1 MKKYRIFRSLR
12 TKMIVIIFFA
22 TLFSTMISFKLHEMI
37 REFGMIPPEF
47 SIFVNTIIN
56 LVFVTVIVALF
67 TQRIIISP
75 LKKLLHSTKKITEG
89 ELDIEINKT
98 SNDEIGQLTDE
109 FILMKEFIRNLVQ
122 KVNETS
128 EHINTSAEKLT
139 ANTVETSY
147 VSEQISSAIQ
157 SVAAGSEEQT
167 KGMEFI
173 VDAVAVV
180 NDEIKD
186 ITKNIE
192 EMVKSTNNTV
202 LKAKEGQAVVDN
214 TVTQMSL
221 IQNSVKESNNSI
233 VLLQERSQEI
243 GQFLNVITEIADQ
256 TNLLAL
262 NAAIEAAR
270 AGEAGKG
277 FAVVAEEVRKLAE
290 QSNESAKQIA
300 VLVNEIQKDTLSSV
314 KTMKRVT
321 EEVKDGINIT
331 NDTKEKFTIISESM
345 LTMSDQMKNI
355 LEAANKISTNIVEV
369 AGSVDQVTGI
379 AKENSQNSMNVSEAS
394 QEQLAA
400 IEEITSSTKS
410 LAKIADDLVEL
421 TKTIHVN
428 ESA

>member
-1 MKKYRIFRSLR
+1 MKRRNLFHSLR
-12 TKMIVIIFFA
+12 TKMIIIILFA
-22 TLFSTMISFKLHEMI
+22 TFFSTMISFKLHEII
-37 REFGMIPPEF
+37 RESGIFPEAFG
-47 SIFVNTIIN
+47 IFVNTIIN
-56 LVFVTVIVALF
+56 LVFVTIIVSLF
-67 TQRIIISP
+67 TRRIIISP
-75 LKKLLHSTKKITEG
+75 LKKLLNSTKRITEG
-89 ELDIEINKT
+89 DLDIEINKA

-109 FILMKEFIRNLVQ
+109 FILMKEFIRNLVL

-128 EHINTSAEKLT
+128 EHINASAEKLT

-147 VSEQISSAIQ
+147 VSEQISSSIQ

-173 VDAVAVV
+173 VDSVAVV
-180 NDEIKD
+180 NNEIKD
-186 ITKNIE
+186 IAKNTE
-192 EMVKSTNNTV
+192 EMVKNTNDTV
-202 LKAKEGQAVVDN
+202 LKAKEGQEVVES

-221 IQNSVKESNNSI
+221 IQNSVKESNDSI

-290 QSNESAKQIA
+290 QSNQSAKQIA

-331 NDTKEKFTIISESM
+331 NDTKQKFSIISNSM
-345 LTMSDQMKNI
+345 LSMSSQMKDI
-355 LEAANKISTNIVEV
+355 LDAATKISTNIVEV

-400 IEEITSSTKS
+400 IEEIATSTKS

-421 TKTIHVN
+421 TKTIRVN
-428 ESA
+428 

>member
-67 TQRIIISP
+67 TRRIIISP

-89 ELDIEINKT
+89 ELDIEISKT

-186 ITKNIE
+186 ITKNTE

>member
-67 TQRIIISP
+67 TRRIIISP

-89 ELDIEINKT
+89 ELDIEISKT

-186 ITKNIE
+186 ITKNTE

-421 TKTIHVN
+421 TKTVHVN
-428 ESA
+428 EIA

>member
-1 MKKYRIFRSLR
+1 MKRRNLFHSLR
-12 TKMIVIIFFA
+12 TKMIIIILFA
-22 TLFSTMISFKLHEMI
+22 TFFSTMISFKLHEI
-37 REFGMIPPEF
+37 IHESGIFPEAFG
-47 SIFVNTIIN
+47 IFVNTIIN
-56 LVFVTVIVALF
+56 LVFVTIIVSLF
-67 TQRIIISP
+67 TRRIIISP
-75 LKKLLHSTKKITEG
+75 LKKLLNSTKRITEG
-89 ELDIEINKT
+89 DLDIEINKA

-109 FILMKEFIRNLVQ
+109 FILMKEFIRNLVL

-128 EHINTSAEKLT
+128 EHINASAEKLT

-147 VSEQISSAIQ
+147 VSEQISSSIQ

-173 VDAVAVV
+173 VDSVAVV
-180 NDEIKD
+180 NNEIKD
-186 ITKNIE
+186 IAKNTE
-192 EMVKSTNNTV
+192 EMVKNTNDTV
-202 LKAKEGQAVVDN
+202 LKAKEGQEVVES

-221 IQNSVKESNNSI
+221 IQNSVKESNDSI

-290 QSNESAKQIA
+290 QSNQSAKQIA
-300 VLVNEIQKDTLSSV
+300 VLVNEIQKDTMSSV

-331 NDTKEKFTIISESM
+331 NDTKQKFSIISNSM
-345 LTMSDQMKNI
+345 LSMSSQMKDI
-355 LEAANKISTNIVEV
+355 LDAATKISTNIVEV

-400 IEEITSSTKS
+400 IEEIATSTKS

-421 TKTIHVN
+421 TKTIRVN
-428 ESA
+428 

>member
-67 TQRIIISP
+67 TRRIIISP

-186 ITKNIE
+186 ITKNTE

>member
-1 MKKYRIFRSLR
+1 MKRRNLFHSLR
-12 TKMIVIIFFA
+12 TKMIIIILFA
-22 TLFSTMISFKLHEMI
+22 TFFSTMISFKLHEI
-37 REFGMIPPEF
+37 IHEAGIFPEAFG
-47 SIFVNTIIN
+47 IFVNTIIN
-56 LVFVTVIVALF
+56 LVFVTIIVSLF
-67 TQRIIISP
+67 TRRIIISP
-75 LKKLLHSTKKITEG
+75 LKKLLNSTKRITEG
-89 ELDIEINKT
+89 DLDIEINKA

-109 FILMKEFIRNLVQ
+109 FILMKEFIRNLVL

-128 EHINTSAEKLT
+128 EHINASAEKLT

-147 VSEQISSAIQ
+147 VSEQISSSIQ

-173 VDAVAVV
+173 VDSVAVV
-180 NDEIKD
+180 NNEIKD
-186 ITKNIE
+186 IAKNTE
-192 EMVKSTNNTV
+192 EMVKNTNDTV
-202 LKAKEGQAVVDN
+202 LKAKEGQEVVES

-221 IQNSVKESNNSI
+221 IQNSVKESNDSI

-290 QSNESAKQIA
+290 QSNQSAKQIA
-300 VLVNEIQKDTLSSV
+300 VLVNEIQKDTMSSV

-331 NDTKEKFTIISESM
+331 NDTKQKFSIISNSM
-345 LTMSDQMKNI
+345 LSMSSQMKDI
-355 LEAANKISTNIVEV
+355 LDAATKISTNIVEV

-400 IEEITSSTKS
+400 IEEIATSTKS

-421 TKTIHVN
+421 TKTIRVN
-428 ESA
+428 

>member
-139 ANTVETSY
+139 ANIVETSY

-186 ITKNIE
+186 ITKNTE

>member
-1 MKKYRIFRSLR
+1 MKRRNLFHSLR
-12 TKMIVIIFFA
+12 TKMIIIILFA
-22 TLFSTMISFKLHEMI
+22 TFFSTMISFKLYEIIHESGI
-37 REFGMIPPEF
+37 FPEAFG
-47 SIFVNTIIN
+47 IFVNTIIN
-56 LVFVTVIVALF
+56 LVFVTIIVSLF
-67 TQRIIISP
+67 TRRIIISP
-75 LKKLLHSTKKITEG
+75 LKKLLNSTKRITEG
-89 ELDIEINKT
+89 DLDIEINKA

-109 FILMKEFIRNLVQ
+109 FILMKEFIRNLVL

-128 EHINTSAEKLT
+128 EHINASAEKLT

-147 VSEQISSAIQ
+147 VSEQISSSIQ

-173 VDAVAVV
+173 VDSVAVV
-180 NDEIKD
+180 NNEIKD
-186 ITKNIE
+186 IAKNTE
-192 EMVKSTNNTV
+192 EMVKNTNDTV
-202 LKAKEGQAVVDN
+202 LKAKEGQEVVES

-221 IQNSVKESNNSI
+221 IQNSVKESNDSI

-290 QSNESAKQIA
+290 QSNQSAKQIA
-300 VLVNEIQKDTLSSV
+300 VLVNEIQKDTMSSV

-331 NDTKEKFTIISESM
+331 NDTKQKFSIISNSM
-345 LTMSDQMKNI
+345 LSMSSQMKDI
-355 LEAANKISTNIVEV
+355 LDAATKISTNIVEV

-400 IEEITSSTKS
+400 IEEIATSTKS

-421 TKTIHVN
+421 TKTIRVN
-428 ESA
+428 

>member
-1 MKKYRIFRSLR
+1 MKKRSIFRSLR

-22 TLFSTMISFKLHEMI
+22 TLFSTMISFKLNEMI
-37 REFGMIPPEF
+37 LEAGVFPQEF
-47 SIFVNTIIN
+47 SIFVNTVIN
-56 LVFVTVIVALF
+56 LIFVTVIVALF
-67 TQRIIISP
+67 TRRIIISP

-89 ELDIEINKT
+89 ELDIEIHKA
-98 SNDEIGQLTDE
+98 SNDEIGQLTDA

-128 EHINTSAEKLT
+128 EQINASAEKLT
-139 ANTVETSY
+139 ANTVETNH
-147 VSEQISSAIQ
+147 VSEQISAAIQ

-167 KGMEFI
+167 KGMDFI
-173 VDAVAVV
+173 VDSVAVV
-180 NDEIKD
+180 NNEIKD
-186 ITKNIE
+186 IAKNTE
-192 EMVKSTNNTV
+192 DMVKSTHNTV

-221 IQNSVKESNNSI
+221 IQNSVQESNDSI

-290 QSNESAKQIA
+290 QSNQSAKQIA

-345 LTMSDQMKNI
+345 LSMSQQMESI
-355 LEAANKISTNIVEV
+355 LEAAHNISTNIVEV
-369 AGSVDQVTGI
+369 AGSVDQVSGI

-400 IEEITSSTKS
+400 MEEITSSTKS

-421 TKTIHVN
+421 TKTIHV
-428 ESA
+428 EA

>member
-22 TLFSTMISFKLHEMI
+22 TLFNTMISFKLHEMI

-186 ITKNIE
+186 ITKNTE

>member
-1 MKKYRIFRSLR
+1 
-12 TKMIVIIFFA
+12 
-22 TLFSTMISFKLHEMI
+22 
-37 REFGMIPPEF
+37 
-47 SIFVNTIIN
+47 
-56 LVFVTVIVALF
+56 
-67 TQRIIISP
+67 
-75 LKKLLHSTKKITEG
+75 
-89 ELDIEINKT
+89 
-98 SNDEIGQLTDE
+98 
-109 FILMKEFIRNLVQ
+109 MKEFIRNLVL

-128 EHINTSAEKLT
+128 EHINASAEKLT

-147 VSEQISSAIQ
+147 VSEQISSSIQ

-173 VDAVAVV
+173 VDSVAVV
-180 NDEIKD
+180 NNEIKD
-186 ITKNIE
+186 IAKNTE
-192 EMVKSTNNTV
+192 EMVKNTNDTV
-202 LKAKEGQAVVDN
+202 LKAKEGQEVVES

-221 IQNSVKESNNSI
+221 IQNSVKESNDSI

-290 QSNESAKQIA
+290 QSNQSAKQIA

-331 NDTKEKFTIISESM
+331 NDTKQKFSIISNSM
-345 LTMSDQMKNI
+345 LSMSSQMKDI
-355 LEAANKISTNIVEV
+355 LDAATKISTNIVEV

-400 IEEITSSTKS
+400 IEEIATSTKS

-421 TKTIHVN
+421 TKTIRVN
-428 ESA
+428 

>member
-1 MKKYRIFRSLR
+1 MKRRNLFHSLR
-12 TKMIVIIFFA
+12 TKMIIIILFA
-22 TLFSTMISFKLHEMI
+22 TFFSTMISFKLHEII
-37 REFGMIPPEF
+37 RESGIFPEAFG
-47 SIFVNTIIN
+47 IFVNTIIN
-56 LVFVTVIVALF
+56 LVFVTIIVSLF
-67 TQRIIISP
+67 TRRIIISP
-75 LKKLLHSTKKITEG
+75 LKKLLNSTKRITEG
-89 ELDIEINKT
+89 DLDIEINKA

-109 FILMKEFIRNLVQ
+109 FILMKEFIRNLVL

-128 EHINTSAEKLT
+128 EHINASAEKLT

-147 VSEQISSAIQ
+147 VSEQISSSIQ

-173 VDAVAVV
+173 VDSVAVV
-180 NDEIKD
+180 NNEIKD
-186 ITKNIE
+186 IAKNTE
-192 EMVKSTNNTV
+192 EMVKNTNDTV
-202 LKAKEGQAVVDN
+202 LKAKEGQEVVES

-221 IQNSVKESNNSI
+221 IQNSVKESNDSI

-290 QSNESAKQIA
+290 QSNQSAKQIA
-300 VLVNEIQKDTLSSV
+300 VLVNEIQKDTMSSV

-331 NDTKEKFTIISESM
+331 NDTKQKFSIISNSM
-345 LTMSDQMKNI
+345 LSMSSQMKDI
-355 LEAANKISTNIVEV
+355 LDAATKISTNIVEV

-400 IEEITSSTKS
+400 IEEIATSTKS

-421 TKTIHVN
+421 TKTIRVN
-428 ESA
+428 

>member
-1 MKKYRIFRSLR
+1 MKRRNLFHSLR
-12 TKMIVIIFFA
+12 TKMIIIILFA
-22 TLFSTMISFKLHEMI
+22 TFFSTMISFKLHEII
-37 REFGMIPPEF
+37 REAGIFPEAFG
-47 SIFVNTIIN
+47 IFVNTIIN
-56 LVFVTVIVALF
+56 LVFVTIIVSLF
-67 TQRIIISP
+67 TRRIIISP
-75 LKKLLHSTKKITEG
+75 LKKLLNSTKRITEG
-89 ELDIEINKT
+89 DLDIEINKA

-109 FILMKEFIRNLVQ
+109 FILMKEFIRNLVL

-128 EHINTSAEKLT
+128 EHINASAEKLT

-147 VSEQISSAIQ
+147 VSEQISSSIQ

-173 VDAVAVV
+173 VDSVAVV
-180 NDEIKD
+180 NNEIKD
-186 ITKNIE
+186 IAKNTE
-192 EMVKSTNNTV
+192 EMVKNTNDTV
-202 LKAKEGQAVVDN
+202 LKAKEGQEVVES

-221 IQNSVKESNNSI
+221 IQNSVKESNDSI

-290 QSNESAKQIA
+290 QSNQSAKQIA
-300 VLVNEIQKDTLSSV
+300 VLVNEIQKDTMSSV

-331 NDTKEKFTIISESM
+331 NDTKQKFSIISNSM
-345 LTMSDQMKNI
+345 LSMSSQMKDI
-355 LEAANKISTNIVEV
+355 LDAATKISTNIVEV

-400 IEEITSSTKS
+400 IEEIATSTTS

-421 TKTIHVN
+421 TKTIRVN
-428 ESA
+428 

>member
-1 MKKYRIFRSLR
+1 MKRRNLFHSLR
-12 TKMIVIIFFA
+12 TKMIIIILFA
-22 TLFSTMISFKLHEMI
+22 TFFSTMISFKLHEII
-37 REFGMIPPEF
+37 REAGIFPEAFG
-47 SIFVNTIIN
+47 IFVNTIIN
-56 LVFVTVIVALF
+56 LVFVTIIVSLF
-67 TQRIIISP
+67 TRRIIISP
-75 LKKLLHSTKKITEG
+75 LKKLLNSTKRITEG
-89 ELDIEINKT
+89 DLDIEINKA

-109 FILMKEFIRNLVQ
+109 FILMKEFIRNLVL

-128 EHINTSAEKLT
+128 EHINASAEKLT

-147 VSEQISSAIQ
+147 VSEQISSSIQ

-173 VDAVAVV
+173 VDSVAVV
-180 NDEIKD
+180 NNEIKD
-186 ITKNIE
+186 IAKNTE
-192 EMVKSTNNTV
+192 EMVKNTNDTV
-202 LKAKEGQAVVDN
+202 LKAKEGQEVVES

-221 IQNSVKESNNSI
+221 IQNSVKESNDSI

-290 QSNESAKQIA
+290 QSNQSAKQIA
-300 VLVNEIQKDTLSSV
+300 VLVNEIQKDTMSSV

-331 NDTKEKFTIISESM
+331 NDTKQKFSIISNSM
-345 LTMSDQMKNI
+345 LSMSSQMKDI
-355 LEAANKISTNIVEV
+355 LDAATKISTNIVEV

-400 IEEITSSTKS
+400 IEEIATSTKS

-421 TKTIHVN
+421 TKTIRVN
-428 ESA
+428 

>member
-1 MKKYRIFRSLR
+1 MKRRNLFHSLR
-12 TKMIVIIFFA
+12 TKMIIIILFA
-22 TLFSTMISFKLHEMI
+22 TFFSTMISFKLHEII
-37 REFGMIPPEF
+37 REAGIFPEAFG
-47 SIFVNTIIN
+47 IFVNTIIN
-56 LVFVTVIVALF
+56 LVFVTIIVSLF
-67 TQRIIISP
+67 TRRIIISP
-75 LKKLLHSTKKITEG
+75 LKKLLNSTKRITEG
-89 ELDIEINKT
+89 DLDIEINKA

-109 FILMKEFIRNLVQ
+109 FILMKEFIRNLVL

-128 EHINTSAEKLT
+128 EHINASAEKLT

-147 VSEQISSAIQ
+147 VSEQISSSIQ

-173 VDAVAVV
+173 VDSVAVV
-180 NDEIKD
+180 NNEIKD
-186 ITKNIE
+186 IAKNTE
-192 EMVKSTNNTV
+192 EMVKNTNDTV
-202 LKAKEGQAVVDN
+202 LKAKEGQEVVES

-221 IQNSVKESNNSI
+221 IQNSVKESNDSI

-290 QSNESAKQIA
+290 QSNQSAKQIA

-331 NDTKEKFTIISESM
+331 NDTKQKFSIISNSM
-345 LTMSDQMKNI
+345 LSMSSQMKDI
-355 LEAANKISTNIVEV
+355 LDAATKISTNIVEV

-400 IEEITSSTKS
+400 IEEIATSTKS

-421 TKTIHVN
+421 TKTIRVN
-428 ESA
+428 

>member
-1 MKKYRIFRSLR
+1 MKRRNLFHSLR
-12 TKMIVIIFFA
+12 TKMIIIILFA
-22 TLFSTMISFKLHEMI
+22 TFFSTMISFKLHEVI
-37 REFGMIPPEF
+37 REAGIFPEAFG
-47 SIFVNTIIN
+47 IFVNTIIN
-56 LVFVTVIVALF
+56 LVFVTIIVSLF
-67 TQRIIISP
+67 TRRIIISP
-75 LKKLLHSTKKITEG
+75 LKKLLNSTKRITEG
-89 ELDIEINKT
+89 DLDIEINKA

-109 FILMKEFIRNLVQ
+109 FILMKEFIRNLVL

-128 EHINTSAEKLT
+128 EHINASAEKLT

-147 VSEQISSAIQ
+147 VSEQISSSIQ

-173 VDAVAVV
+173 VDSVAVV
-180 NDEIKD
+180 NNEIKD
-186 ITKNIE
+186 IAKNTE
-192 EMVKSTNNTV
+192 EMVKNTNDTV
-202 LKAKEGQAVVDN
+202 LKAKEGQEVVES

-221 IQNSVKESNNSI
+221 IQNSVKESNDSI

-290 QSNESAKQIA
+290 QSNQSAKQIA

-331 NDTKEKFTIISESM
+331 NDTKQKFSIISNSM
-345 LTMSDQMKNI
+345 LSMSSQMKDI
-355 LEAANKISTNIVEV
+355 LDAATKISTNIVEV

-400 IEEITSSTKS
+400 IEEIATSTKS

-421 TKTIHVN
+421 TKTIRVN
-428 ESA
+428 

>member
-1 MKKYRIFRSLR
+1 MKRRNLFHSLR
-12 TKMIVIIFFA
+12 TKMIIIILFA
-22 TLFSTMISFKLHEMI
+22 TFFSTMISFKLHEI
-37 REFGMIPPEF
+37 IHESGIFPEAFG
-47 SIFVNTIIN
+47 IFVNTIIN
-56 LVFVTVIVALF
+56 LVFVTIIVSLF
-67 TQRIIISP
+67 TRRIIISP
-75 LKKLLHSTKKITEG
+75 LKKLLNSTKRITEG
-89 ELDIEINKT
+89 DLDIEINKA

-109 FILMKEFIRNLVQ
+109 FILMKEFIRNLVL

-128 EHINTSAEKLT
+128 EHINASAEKLT

-147 VSEQISSAIQ
+147 VSEQISSSIQ

-173 VDAVAVV
+173 VDSVAVV
-180 NDEIKD
+180 NNEIKD
-186 ITKNIE
+186 IAKNTE
-192 EMVKSTNNTV
+192 EMVKNTNDTV
-202 LKAKEGQAVVDN
+202 LKAKEGQEVVES

-221 IQNSVKESNNSI
+221 IQNSVKESNDSI

-290 QSNESAKQIA
+290 QSNQSAKQIA

-331 NDTKEKFTIISESM
+331 NDTKQKFSIISNSM
-345 LTMSDQMKNI
+345 LSMSSQMKDI
-355 LEAANKISTNIVEV
+355 LDAATKISTNIVEV

-400 IEEITSSTKS
+400 IEEIATSTKS

-421 TKTIHVN
+421 TKTIRVN
-428 ESA
+428 